1 MQKTMAKTDVI
12 SQDVQHLKLRALY
25 FPEVPGLARRSGQDL
40 SVNSP
45 ENYSRNAHFSLEG
58 ASPAH

>member
-25 FPEVPGLARRSGQDL
+25 FPEVPGFGRRSGQDL
-40 SVNSP
+40 SVKSL
-45 ENYSRNAHFSLEG
+45 ENNSRNAHFSLEG
-58 ASPAH
+58 APPAH